1 MTITDV
7 SLRRALTISA
17 LALASITLA
26 GCSLLPGGG
35 GNDPAPTASASE
47 EGDDVFSIE
56 VGDCLNDADAD
67 AVVSRVPIVECT
79 EPHDSEAFDTG
90 NVPDGEFPGED
101 AITEAAEQLCGPSFI
116 SFVGLDYSE
125 SLYDY
130 SFYFPTEE
138 SWASGDRA
146 VLCVAFAD
154 DGAKITGSLKDINS

>member
-1 MTITDV
+1 M
-7 SLRRALTISA
+7 
-17 LALASITLA
+17 
-26 GCSLLPGGG
+26 
-35 GNDPAPTASASE
+35 
-47 EGDDVFSIE
+47 
-56 VGDCLNDADAD
+56 
-67 AVVSRVPIVECT
+67 PIVECT

-101 AITEAAEQLCGPSFI
+101 AITDAAEQLCGPSFI